1 MTGRGPAPS
10 LSPGTLVVAA
20 RDQVS
25 ADLEGEA
32 VILNLGD
39 GVYYGLD
46 GVGAR
51 VWELL
56 REPRSVDELAG
67 AVAAEY
73 HVDRD
78 TALADLLALL
88 GELAGRGLVETSAGT
103 PRG

>member
-1 MTGRGPAPS
+1 LTGAGDVPAFAPDS
-10 LSPGTLVVAA
+10 VVAAA

-32 VILNLGD
+32 VILNLAD

-51 VWELL
+51 IWALL
-56 REPRSVDELAG
+56 QEPRSVGELAG

-73 HVDRD
+73 DVDPG
-78 TALADLLALL
+78 TALADLLTLL
-88 GELAGRGLVETSAGT
+88 GELAGRGLVEAAAPPG
-103 PRG
+103 G